1 MQPNRKEI
9 KSRAREIIKGNI
21 WNMWKPLIAIML
33 IAVLASTLISTFF
46 YKEISCTVEYGDMID
61 MFGFDASIFEGLKC
75 TEATAFG
82 NLLNLLMTFA
92 EAVLGVGV
100 IFYVLKLVRG
110 EEFELKDIFKFF
122 KENLWLCV
130 LTAFLVYLFTALW
143 TMLLIIPGIIAMF
156 AYSMWTYIF
165 ADKSISKENMQ
176 AMDIINL
183 SKKMT
188 KGHKWNMFVF
198 NLSFILW
205 HLLCIITFGLACI
218 YVVPYISAANAL
230 YYEEVKKLNE

>member
-1 MQPNRKEI
+1 MMQPNRKEI

-100 IFYVLKLVRG
+100 IFYILKLVRG
-110 EEFELKDIFKFF
+110 EEFELKDINKLI
-122 KENLWLCV
+122 KRQ
-130 LTAFLVYLFTALW
+130 ALHS
-143 TMLLIIPGIIAMF
+143 
-156 AYSMWTYIF
+156 Y
-165 ADKSISKENMQ
+165 KISFYHPISNK
-176 AMDIINL
+176 
-183 SKKMT
+183 
-188 KGHKWNMFVF
+188 
-198 NLSFILW
+198 
-205 HLLCIITFGLACI
+205 
-218 YVVPYISAANAL
+218 YISLTCNVPDDMKNL
-230 YYEEVKKLNE
+230 M